1 MDRSKPS
8 AAPATASRSDPF
20 RRARRKLTLLYLA
33 TITAVVTVLSSALY
47 GFHARDVEEIERRRA
62 GPEMEGRRLTDG
74 RLPAD
79 DAGSGLGEYLE
90 RLGRSIVIA
99 DIITII
105 AGGMLSYLLAARTLR
120 PIKEAVEAEQRF
132 FANAAH
138 DLRTPL
144 AVMRSEA
151 EVALRAGSLDPREA
165 RPGDH
170 ELPGRDRAGCR
181 PWWSRCWTWPKAAR
195 PPGAVARA
203 PLDLSALGA
212 TAAARMA
219 RRAEEAGVRLSAEAG
234 PPLMIPGDA
243 PSIERA
249 VSNVLEN
256 AVSYTPRG
264 GCVTVRA
271 RREGASAVIEVSD
284 TGIGIP
290 PEDLPHITEPFF
302 RGDKARGAH
311 AGGAGLGL
319 TIART
324 TLEEH
329 RGTFLAKSAPEGGTT
344 ITLKFPAFE
353 KPQR

>member
-165 RPGDH
+165 RQVIMSSLEETRRMSAMVEQMLDLAKGGASP
-170 ELPGRDRAGCR
+170 R
-181 PWWSRCWTWPKAAR
+181 
-195 PPGAVARA
+195 AVARA